1 MDFQTW
7 AKKQKRLI
15 RIEENIRDGA
25 FLLAFVLFNLYITM

>member
-1 MDFQTW
+1 MEFKEW
-7 AKKQKRLI
+7 AKKEKKLL